1 MGMRPSVF
9 WTGWAI
15 TAVITSLYVSLL
27 VIASGNLCAFLS
39 PTFCLRPAASSS
51 RRIIS
56 QAFTLFSRCL
66 LFRLPS
72 SRSVYTPSASLLLSS
87 LCTQSQIAQILEG
100 DVTHRFPHFSLT
112 CFYFNRSV
120 GVLVFLVLGARTMFP
135 FSFSVPPHRL
145 FRHCPLQHRTR
156 LLCRCRFHE
165 GEVAALYCDVF

>member
-1 MGMRPSVF
+1 MFLTTAVQEKEARIKEGMLIMGMRPSVF

-112 CFYFNRSV
+112 CVSRPRCANHVSV
-120 GVLVFLVLGARTMFP
+120 FFFRTP
-135 FSFSVPPHRL
+135 SQAVQALSSTAPYET
-145 FRHCPLQHRTR
+145 PLPM
-156 LLCRCRFHE
+156 
-165 GEVAALYCDVF
+165 